1 MDRRAVVA
9 EAQRTAAEPRGCKG
23 LVWKRHW
30 HWSHLS
36 SDGREA
42 GRRFPRRPS
51 AGEFSVVSP
60 RSEMYAA
67 GSREEKRAGGP
78 LPRGTIAQ
86 SFLFCNGGEGS
97 PWTEGLVAAC
107 ALLQGRVRFGLR
119 RYPARSAL
127 RRFPE
132 QGDSPCTPGGGCAP
146 CTPLGTRM
154 VLLWPAPSFRGG
166 TGLACAA
173 IPPAPPS
180 DVFQNRG
187 TPPVPP
193 AGAAPPAPRLGHGW
207 SCCGLRPPSGEGPV
221 WPAPLSRPLHPPTFS
236 RTGGHAVPPA
246 GAAPPAPCLGGGREV
261 AHRDA
266 GHDCAS
272 VALSRDYT
280 TIATHATQSKV
291 SFFSRG
297 FGLACAAIP
306 PAPPSDVFQ
315 NRGTRCTPGGGCAP
329 CTLPGRMERR
339 RFLHLPRQLLAEVP
353 KALGDGDVL
362 GLRR

>member
-132 QGDSPCTPGGGCAP
+132 QGDT
-146 CTPLGTRM
+146 
-154 VLLWPAPSFRGG
+154 LL
-166 TGLACAA
+166 
-173 IPPAPPS
+173 
-180 DVFQNRG
+180 
-187 TPPVPP
+187 
-193 AGAAPPAPRLGHGW
+193 
-207 SCCGLRPPSGEGPV
+207 
-221 WPAPLSRPLHPPTFS
+221 
-236 RTGGHAVPPA
+236 PPA

-280 TIATHATQSKV
+280 TIATHATQSKI